1 MNRVKQSMIGLLI
14 SISSLYSAIIT
25 VPGDYGTIQEAIN
38 ASVDGD
44 SISVSSGTYYENI
57 NFFGKNIK
65 VVGEDQN
72 TTVIDGAM
80 DDIDPVGI
88 INGGFE
94 FYDSADNE
102 WQLIPRNWNTWESGS
117 ASSTECCYH
126 IALNGENIF
135 NSDAIFTT
143 YEGAAALKMW
153 GSGSE
158 WNVYQEFYNYSPGTQ
173 IDVSAMVFQATDD
186 HIGDGSSFYV
196 FVKYF
201 DNQLNLLS
209 YDYSQEITYSDSMD
223 VWLTRSVSS
232 VVPSSNDG
240 NNPTVQ
246 IGMVY
251 IGSGGAVVTDN
262 VQLSINGESR
272 SFAKNNQNIIEYDP
286 SIYPDRT
293 RQGGDTVEDAI
304 VFSSIPYSNFGNT
317 QGYNDDYDIIC
328 DAGSSTSPDVVYAY
342 TPNEDEL
349 FNVSTCGNGS
359 FYDTKIYVY
368 ENTIGNLAN
377 TLAGEEA
384 CSDDLCSNNHQNWLS
399 LVQNIDATAGNTYY
413 VVIDGWGGESG
424 EYQLNINYPMELGQ
438 VVVFERQENNDALLM
453 IQKSDFGLCFL
464 HPIENNKNSIVT
476 KFFRLI
482 S

>member
-25 VPGDYGTIQEAIN
+25 VPGDYGTVQEAIN

-186 HIGDGSSFYV
+186 HIGDGSSFYI

-209 YDYSQEITYSDSMD
+209 YDYSQEITSLDSMD

-272 SFAKNNQNIIEYDP
+272 AFAKDYQN
-286 SIYPDRT
+286 
-293 RQGGDTVEDAI
+293 
-304 VFSSIPYSNFGNT
+304 
-317 QGYNDDYDIIC
+317 
-328 DAGSSTSPDVVYAY
+328 
-342 TPNEDEL
+342 
-349 FNVSTCGNGS
+349 
-359 FYDTKIYVY
+359 
-368 ENTIGNLAN
+368 
-377 TLAGEEA
+377 
-384 CSDDLCSNNHQNWLS
+384 
-399 LVQNIDATAGNTYY
+399 
-413 VVIDGWGGESG
+413 
-424 EYQLNINYPMELGQ
+424 
-438 VVVFERQENNDALLM
+438 
-453 IQKSDFGLCFL
+453 
-464 HPIENNKNSIVT
+464 
-476 KFFRLI
+476 
-482 S
+482 